1 MHSEP
6 EPTSAK
12 EHRTVTRM
20 TTILETAA
28 ASEGGARLRDLVDIV
43 DAPKSSVYGLVQGLA
58 AVGYL
63 EERDGVYRLG
73 PAVSMLLSP
82 NRSALTAAARPVL
95 ERLRDRFD
103 ETVTLAVRVGYSV
116 VYVDSVESNRVI
128 RYSAPLR
135 QRRPLYP
142 TSSGKSLLAFTPP
155 SLRGGYLASIA
166 EGDARAAIDDELAAV
181 RRTGVA
187 YNRGE
192 TLPDLAAAAA
202 AVQVGQRPVAAVS
215 CAGPLNRM
223 VDQLDLVGEEAV
235 TAAKDIA
242 HRLA

>member
-1 MHSEP
+1 VHREP
-6 EPTSAK
+6 ESASTK
-12 EHRTVTRM
+12 EHRTVTRV
-20 TTILETAA
+20 TTILETVA
-28 ASEGGARLRDLVDIV
+28 ASEGGARLRDLVGV
-43 DAPKSSVYGLVQGLA
+43 LDAPKSSVYGLVQGLA

-73 PAVSMLLSP
+73 PAVAMLLSP

-103 ETVTLAVRVGYSV
+103 ETVTLAVRVGYST
-116 VYVDSVESNRVI
+116 VYLDSVESNRLI

-135 QRRPLYP
+135 RRRPLYP
-142 TSSGKSLLAFTPP
+142 TSGGKCLLAFMPP
-155 SLRGGYLASIA
+155 SLRGGYLAGLASG
-166 EGDARAAIDDELAAV
+166 EERTAIEDELAEI

-192 TLPDLAAAAA
+192 TLPDVAAAAA
-202 AVQVGQRPVAAVS
+202 IVQLGERPVAAVA

-223 VDQLDLVGEEAV
+223 ADQLGLVGEEV
-235 TAAKDIA
+235 LTAAKDIA